1 MKHLVIVALTVFGLC
16 AVAQPVALH
25 AQAMKSTTKAMT
37 AAGTVKSVSAT
48 SLTVTSGGKDMT
60 FMLDSSTKFI
70 GKGLGTKSQAKAGK
84 MTATDAV
91 AANDSVSVAYH
102 DMSGMLHAA
111 SVRVTA
117 KGTITGK

>member
-1 MKHLVIVALTVFGLC
+1 MKQLVFVALTVFGLC

-25 AQAMKSTTKAMT
+25 AQAMKQSTTKAMS

-60 FMLDSSTKFI
+60 FTIDSSTKFI
-70 GKGLGTKSQAKAGK
+70 GKGLGTKAKAGK
-84 MTATDAV
+84 LTAPDAV

-117 KGTITGK
+117 KGTMTGK